1 MPHPAPYLS
10 KRVLFFLCYIELQGK
25 LFSVFVVSLIFLFS
39 NSKSLIIKERKVC
52 CGMFCY
58 MCLGCQVAA
67 DMNECCLCG
76 TSMALRSVYRTRYR
90 IPGSLCDDFCTVL
103 CCPVCSLCQIKRD
116 INRRR
121 ELGIF

>member
-1 MPHPAPYLS
+1 MNPHPVVVTQPQVVVVQQQQRNHWQTGLCDCCS
-10 KRVLFFLCYIELQGK
+10 DCGVL
-25 LFSVFVVSLIFLFS
+25 
-39 NSKSLIIKERKVC
+39 C